1 MSPNESIQSIVE
13 DAAPE
18 WFGALG
24 YSIGQRA
31 RCGLVLITK

>member
-18 WFGALG
+18 WFDALG
-24 YSIGQRA
+24 NSIGQRA
-31 RCGLVLITK
+31 RCRFVLITK